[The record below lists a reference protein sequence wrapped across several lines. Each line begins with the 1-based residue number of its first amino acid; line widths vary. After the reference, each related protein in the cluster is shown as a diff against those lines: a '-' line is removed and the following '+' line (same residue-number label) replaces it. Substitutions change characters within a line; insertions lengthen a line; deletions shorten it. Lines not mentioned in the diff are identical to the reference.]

1 VSTAHEYIWHFRWT
15 KSMASVSSAIVC
27 DRLQLYGNSSLLRS
41 FAITWK
47 PALGMKLRV
56 TEKVMSNWL
65 VHFWDTTL
73 CDRIE
78 HYTVRIDYNQDK
90 KIVPV
95 FCQQLCVF
103 LGESQAFLCFSLNA
117 TEVFL
122 LFESLPSFPCHLS
135 PYRYARTKF
144 FCWRFLAI
152 FLLIMFRLYFTFW
165 IYFWAQLIKT
175 DACSLLGLSLKYS
188 PFDH

>member
-1 VSTAHEYIWHFRWT
+1 MF
-15 KSMASVSSAIVC
+15 K
-27 DRLQLYGNSSLLRS
+27 NSLNSLS
-41 FAITWK
+41 
-47 PALGMKLRV
+47 MKLRV

-65 VHFWDTTL
+65 VYFWDTTL

-78 HYTVRIDYNQDK
+78 HYTVSIDYNQDK

-122 LFESLPSFPCHLS
+122 LLESLPSFPCHLS
-135 PYRYARTKF
+135 PHRYARTKF

-152 FLLIMFRLYFTFW
+152 FLLIMFRTSLSGFIFEQNWSKQMPVRFLVCHWST
-165 IYFWAQLIKT
+165 LLLT
-175 DACSLLGLSLKYS
+175 TSLLSVVS
-188 PFDH
+188 